1 MRMKTEFLTQIDGVS
16 TTSQDRILI
25 IGATN
30 RPEELDEAVLR
41 RMTKKLYIPLP
52 NDKARVLMV
61 ERALKAY
68 NNDITEENM
77 QKIVELSTGFSG
89 ADMSNL
95 MHEVSMG
102 PIREIS
108 HRILETDVNSIRDI
122 SFKDFLDAFEC
133 VKPSVSQDGIEK
145 LISWNKKFGSF
156 M

>member
-16 TTSQDRILI
+16 SGSQDRILI

-52 NDKARVLMV
+52 NEKAREMMV
-61 ERALKAY
+61 KRALNAY
-68 NNDITEENM
+68 NNNITEENM
-77 QKIVELSTGFSG
+77 KKIIELSNDFSG

-108 HRILETDVNSIRDI
+108 HKILETDVNSIRDI
-122 SFKDFLDAFEC
+122 NYQDFLDAFGT
-133 VKPSVSQDGIEK
+133 VKPRYI
-145 LISWNKKFGSF
+145 L
-156 M
+156 